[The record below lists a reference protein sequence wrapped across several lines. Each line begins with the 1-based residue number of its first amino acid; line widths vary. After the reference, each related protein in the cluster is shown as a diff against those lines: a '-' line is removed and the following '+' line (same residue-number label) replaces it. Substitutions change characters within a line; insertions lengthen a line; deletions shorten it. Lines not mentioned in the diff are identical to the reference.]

1 MGRSRFVRRFSVCAA
16 LVALALTA
24 SSCAYYQGAIKA
36 RDAGGAVPWW
46 CTSTEEIP
54 VTTGPAVGTT
64 DWYAGTHKAPLSWN
78 DCVSLSAQ
86 FDVAKKYAEQW
97 PVEGPAEAD
106 GWNEATP
113 YVPGM
118 GTHHIRGGLTP
129 AMLKSSTFNRQ
140 NPILDSVGLDD
151 KFNSAK
157 PEVLQYD
164 GNGTS
169 AKLVGFDYYVRT
181 STGKPPAGFAGNNDW
196 WHHHPWICF
205 RSSDAAMIAFNV
217 SDSSCTSQSGVNVYM
232 GNYYMLHVWVIDD
245 MKFNPDVYAGMIPC
259 ISGGTAIHNANDPCH
274 TSRTGGAATASV
286 ASKSATSAAESVGF
300 ICSGPAPPPT
310 KS

>member
-36 RDAGGAVPWW
+36 RDAGGPVPWW

-64 DWYAGTHKAPLSWN
+64 DWYAGTHKAPLSWD

-97 PVEGPAEAD
+97 PWRARPRPTD
-106 GWNEATP
+106 GMRPPRTCRAWARTTSAGASP
-113 YVPGM
+113 
-118 GTHHIRGGLTP
+118 RRCCR
-129 AMLKSSTFNRQ
+129 SSTFNRQ

-151 KFNSAK
+151 KFTPAK

-164 GNGTS
+164 GNGPT

-205 RSSDAAMIAFNV
+205 RKSDAAMIAFNV
-217 SDSSCTSQSGVNVYM
+217 SDATCTRS
-232 GNYYMLHVWVIDD
+232 
-245 MKFNPDVYAGMIPC
+245 P
-259 ISGGTAIHNANDPCH
+259 TA
-274 TSRTGGAATASV
+274 AA
-286 ASKSATSAAESVGF
+286 
-300 ICSGPAPPPT
+300 
-310 KS
+310 